1 MIPQQKNVFEDEEE
15 EEEELEEEEEGHG
28 CETTTTTWIYVY
40 MESNIFFFTS
50 EIFIMQWPT
59 LHRVI
64 KFIFRGTLQNDVL
77 ISTSQ
82 ELKHVVRVT
91 AWPQ

>member
-40 MESNIFFFTS
+40 MESNSFFS
-50 EIFIMQWPT
+50 HQ
-59 LHRVI
+59 
-64 KFIFRGTLQNDVL
+64 KFLSCNDPL
-77 ISTSQ
+77 STGSLNFNLFL
-82 ELKHVVRVT
+82 EVHIVSNWC
-91 AWPQ
+91 AGIH